1 MYSPVAYC
9 RGPPNSIFSE
19 ICHPISNYSHPLK
32 LRFLEIK
39 AADIPISLPILR
51 SSWIIPLNFTFFSYF
66 PTIHPYP
73 PTPQNLHPHP
83 QLQKLPIPLV
93 ITPQPT
99 IRDGRARFLLRNW
112 SIRNWIYRRLRFK
125 KLESCKFKIL
135 ESWTTL
141 FLGNLVRG
149 EGQKFLNSFLTRSA
163 VKQILTFLSIPDF
176 I

>member
-1 MYSPVAYC
+1 MCVSPK
-9 RGPPNSIFSE
+9 NS
-19 ICHPISNYSHPLK
+19 C
-32 LRFLEIK
+32 
-39 AADIPISLPILR
+39 
-51 SSWIIPLNFTFFSYF
+51 IIPLNFTFFSYF

-99 IRDGRARFLLRNW
+99 IRDGRARFPLRNW

>member
-1 MYSPVAYC
+1 MTDIIVFTLLPAKSEDMIHLGC
-9 RGPPNSIFSE
+9 SIFQSVSPYVRQSE
-19 ICHPISNYSHPLK
+19 KLVHNSTEFHFFLIFSNYSPL
-32 LRFLEIK
+32 
-39 AADIPISLPILR
+39 P
-51 SSWIIPLNFTFFSYF
+51 
-66 PTIHPYP
+66 PYP
-73 PTPQNLHPHP
+73 PNLHPHP

-149 EGQKFLNSFLTRSA
+149 EGQKFLKYLGIQGLKVS
-163 VKQILTFLSIPDF
+163 
-176 I
+176 